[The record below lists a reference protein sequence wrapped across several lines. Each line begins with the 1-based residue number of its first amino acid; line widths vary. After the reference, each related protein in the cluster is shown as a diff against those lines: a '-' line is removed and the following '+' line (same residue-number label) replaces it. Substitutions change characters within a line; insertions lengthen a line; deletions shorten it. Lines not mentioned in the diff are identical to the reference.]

1 MKRILH
7 VAVVTLVGVVV
18 AAPGGA
24 APPKRAGDYTFDGFK
39 LGDEYAAKVMRR
51 APYDQPCDDDPIDKK
66 ARRFMVYGALPC
78 RDRTFPDQ
86 TTVMFYLRYSE
97 DKPLQQPI
105 QAFAYLYG
113 SYFNSRTDF
122 PLKPGTTLDRA
133 RQALGKAG
141 PTFTIARKR
150 DSLTVHPFP
159 GDVYVVAKDAKVV
172 GFVLGPM
179 PADPQSEQWRGLMQM
194 YVRYTPKD

>member
-105 QAFAYLYG
+105 QADSILSSFGTMGLRPAPVGMFCAISSGNQVDDTGVPLIVI
-113 SYFNSRTDF
+113 F
-122 PLKPGTTLDRA
+122 PVCSGKLKELFFQPAAIQPIGQRI
-133 RQALGKAG
+133 QAA
-141 PTFTIARKR
+141 A
-150 DSLTVHPFP
+150 
-159 GDVYVVAKDAKVV
+159 VA
-172 GFVLGPM
+172 
-179 PADPQSEQWRGLMQM
+179 
-194 YVRYTPKD
+194 

>member
-1 MKRILH
+1 MKRFLL
-7 VAVVTLVGVVV
+7 ATLALLVTSVGPT
-18 AAPGGA
+18 PGGA
-24 APPKRAGDYTFDGFK
+24 APPKRAASYTFDGFK
-39 LGDEYAAKVMRR
+39 LGDEYAAKVMSR

-78 RDRTFPDQ
+78 RDRAFPDQ
-86 TTVMFYLRYSE
+86 TTVMFYLRFSE
-97 DKPLQQPI
+97 EKPLQQPI

-133 RQALGKAG
+133 VKVLGTAG
-141 PTFTIARKR
+141 ATFEIERKR
-150 DSLTVHPFP
+150 TRLTVHPFP
-159 GDVYVVAKDAKVV
+159 GDVYAVAKGPKVV

-179 PADPQSEQWRGLMQM
+179 PADPGSEQWRGLMQM
-194 YVRYTPKD
+194 YVRYTPQD